1 MKTGRPPERPRGG
14 RIARRQ
20 QALLRLS
27 TEIAA
32 AQDERDVYRSV
43 VSGLHDEALGY
54 NFLGVFL
61 HDEATGDR
69 VLQAS
74 VGWQDIPDDMR
85 VHPGEGLSEMAL
97 QDGTLHYTADVTGE
111 SRYYASL
118 ASGSEVDVPLRVD
131 GQTIGVL
138 VVESSEPNAF
148 GSEDFEILTAA
159 ANQASIA
166 IGRARLLAAE
176 RARADEHKGQPQR
189 SRPGGCRS
197 VPDRPARGEPEDEQV
212 DWGRPLGSEA
222 DGRRHVSGYH

>member
-69 VLQAS
+69 VLQVS

-176 RARADEHKGQPQR
+176 RARADEHKGPTSAKPTWR
-189 SRPGGCRS
+189 VPICSRPTCT
-197 VPDRPARGEPEDEQV
+197 
-212 DWGRPLGSEA
+212 GRT
-222 DGRRHVSGYH
+222 